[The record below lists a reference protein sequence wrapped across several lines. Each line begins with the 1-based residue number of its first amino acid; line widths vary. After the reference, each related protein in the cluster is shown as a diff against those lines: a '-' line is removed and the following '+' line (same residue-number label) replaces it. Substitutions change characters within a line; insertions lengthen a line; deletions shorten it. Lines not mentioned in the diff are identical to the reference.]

1 MTREPPNRYSPPC
14 VLRVA
19 GGRPPAPRQEQGRA
33 GCQGP
38 SQPKPC
44 LSGICEGEPDTTATN
59 SHAPTHRLSP
69 PSRSLRLGPRGT
81 NFRGGGLRM
90 GGHFHPRFLERLEG
104 ELGESSDRCLW
115 PRAAARAV
123 TGAHSQRWGCS
134 EGAATHHRCPGVVLT
149 LIAPGPERGQP
160 RPPRSRSKS
169 SCAERGQGALW
180 ALGHAG
186 SFAQWAGHAG
196 NYLKRGVYSP
206 GRGAV

>member
-1 MTREPPNRYSPPC
+1 
-14 VLRVA
+14 
-19 GGRPPAPRQEQGRA
+19 
-33 GCQGP
+33 
-38 SQPKPC
+38 
-44 LSGICEGEPDTTATN
+44 
-59 SHAPTHRLSP
+59 
-69 PSRSLRLGPRGT
+69 
-81 NFRGGGLRM
+81 M

-149 LIAPGPERGQP
+149 LIAPGPERGQL

-196 NYLKRGVYSP
+196 NYLLRGVYTRGEGQCDP
-206 GRGAV
+206 GIQGGRSRGLCVDLNPSACCVALGSWLYLSAPWSRPLKSGPRKDP